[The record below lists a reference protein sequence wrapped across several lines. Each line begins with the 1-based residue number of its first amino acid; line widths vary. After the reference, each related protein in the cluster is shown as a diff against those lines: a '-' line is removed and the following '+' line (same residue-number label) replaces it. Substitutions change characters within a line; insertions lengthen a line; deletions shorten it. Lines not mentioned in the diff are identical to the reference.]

1 MSNGRRVV
9 VVTAAAGIGLTIARR
24 SPPTAIE
31 SLGKHQIDPG
41 ESRYRDTMPRRMRV
55 INWATTHKASVR
67 HPMERQR
74 CH

>member
-31 SLGKHQIDPG
+31 SLGKHQIGPG
-41 ESRYRDTMPRRMRV
+41 ESRYRDTMHGECM
-55 INWATTHKASVR
+55 
-67 HPMERQR
+67 
-74 CH
+74 